1 MRIPDDFGELE
12 RRMAGSRPVQAIR
25 RGGFRLVLAI
35 LGALAAVIGVFTS
48 YYTVEAEG
56 RAVVKRFG
64 SVVSIA
70 PPGLHFKWPFGIDRA
85 TFVPTEIVQKE
96 EFGFRT
102 SVVRRGEP
110 SRYDRSGLNRDE
122 ALMLTGD
129 LNVINVEWVV
139 QYRIVDPDKWMHQ
152 VRDQRGTIRDVSES
166 VMRQVVGNR
175 VGGDVLTVGRV
186 SIASEVKDS
195 MQEILDEYQLG
206 IHISA
211 VEMQDVTP
219 PEQVAA
225 AFNEVNE
232 ARQEKERLVNLAEKE
247 RNQLLPRARGVA
259 AQLVSEAQAYATER
273 VNASKGQTARFTS
286 LVEEY
291 KKAEDLTRQRLF
303 LEMVDDVLPNIE
315 SLYVVDGAVNAP
327 IPLLDLGAA
336 GSKVRN
342 ASVKREEER

>member
-1 MRIPDDFGELE
+1 
-12 RRMAGSRPVQAIR
+12 MAGSRPVQAIR
-25 RGGFRLVLAI
+25 RGGVRLVLAI
-35 LGALAAVIGVFTS
+35 LIGLVVLIGIFSS

-64 SVVSIA
+64 RVVSIEE
-70 PPGLHFKWPFGIDRA
+70 PGLHFKWPFGIDQA
-85 TFVPTEIVQKE
+85 TFIPTEIVQKE

-102 SVVRRGEP
+102 AAVRRGEP
-110 SRYDRSGLNRDE
+110 SRYDRSGRNRDE

-139 QYRIVDPDKWMHQ
+139 QYRIVDANQWMHK
-152 VRDQRGTIRDVSES
+152 VRDQRGTIRDVTES

-186 SIASEVKDS
+186 SIASEVKER
-195 MQEILDEYQLG
+195 MQDIFDAYELG
-206 IHISA
+206 IHVSA
-211 VEMQDVTP
+211 VELQDVTP

-247 RNQLLPRARGVA
+247 RNQVLPRARGEA
-259 AQLVSEAQAYATER
+259 AQLISEAQAYATER
-273 VNASKGQTARFTS
+273 VNASKGQTARFTA

-291 KKAEDLTRQRLF
+291 RKAEDLTRQRLF
-303 LEMVDDVLPNIE
+303 LEMVDEVLPNVE
-315 SLYVVDGAVNAP
+315 SLYVVDGATNAP

-336 GSKVRN
+336 AGSRVRN
-342 ASVKREEER
+342 AAAKREEER